1 MASLG
6 SKCARKCEQVAEVT
20 IIWIAMT
27 GLDQSW
33 MIHPLGMGPL
43 LTSNRIKISLATDK

>member
-6 SKCARKCEQVAEVT
+6 SKYVRKCEQVAEVT

-27 GLDQSW
+27 GLDQRW

-43 LTSNRIKISLATDK
+43 LTSNKIRILLATDK